1 MAGQKP
7 VRVYDPISD
16 SIQAALTSRL
26 LEYSSPRKISIFTG
40 TWNLCGRPLNGDLED
55 WLFPEGELEEYQS
68 LIGNWLSGIISS
80 TMP

>member
-26 LEYSSPRKISIFTG
+26 SEYSSPKKVYIFTG
-40 TWNLCGRPLNGDLED
+40 TWTLCGRALSGDLED
-55 WLFPEGELEEYQS
+55 WLFPEGELTDP
-68 LIGNWLSGIISS
+68 IG
-80 TMP
+80 